1 MVQSHAG
8 QQMPAVA
15 RRLQAFVRPRTET
28 RHGRVPTHARWLRA
42 SDAGQGVVLVVREC
56 VLSWVFAVLDGLCL
70 GWPLSWGCS
79 CLGVS
84 LSRPCVLEV
93 CLTPGGPNAGRQARS
108 EAGAERTLEGVACT
122 PLLDPALSPTRPGP
136 LCLLPTS
143 LWSNSS

>member
-28 RHGRVPTHARWLRA
+28 RRGRVPTHARWLRA
-42 SDAGQGVVLVVREC
+42 SDAGQGVVLVVLEC
-56 VLSWVFAVLDGLCL
+56 VLSWVFSVLDVLCL
-70 GWPLSWGCS
+70 GCPLSWRALSWGCS

-93 CLTPGGPNAGRQARS
+93 CLTPGGPNAGRQARRA
-108 EAGAERTLEGVACT
+108 AGATQERRLLGVACMPWLGGVCGDRVGHWT
-122 PLLDPALSPTRPGP
+122 T
-136 LCLLPTS
+136 
-143 LWSNSS
+143 